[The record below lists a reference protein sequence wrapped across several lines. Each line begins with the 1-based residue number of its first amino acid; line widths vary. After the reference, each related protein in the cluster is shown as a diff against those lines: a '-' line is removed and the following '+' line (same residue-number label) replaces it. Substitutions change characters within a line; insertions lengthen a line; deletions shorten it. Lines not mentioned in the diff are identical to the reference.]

1 MPVAAVVLA
10 MAVVLVPGG
19 LARTRLA
26 ALLRPAQ
33 PDRAERLAGG
43 APLLVSALLG
53 ASAALGVGGLPGAV
67 CGLTLAV
74 GGYALMRRLSGA
86 PNEPVDRLGT
96 AGTFDLLAACLG
108 SGLPVA
114 TAALIVAPSAPPR
127 VAAVLRQA
135 GDLLT
140 FGAEPAAAWR
150 AAAAEPATEAL
161 ARIARRSARSGAS
174 LSAGVAELAAHQ
186 RGTAEDS
193 RGRRRA
199 GWSAGCRTAGAV
211 LSARLRV
218 PGRGARSPRAGGP
231 TVARRNH
238 LTRPL
243 WNVQSGL
250 KGRRHHGEDQ
260 R

>member
-19 LARTRLA
+19 VARTRLA

-127 VAAVLRQA
+127 VATVLRQA

-140 FGAEPAAAWR
+140 LGAEPAAAWR

-186 RGTAEDS
+186 RGAAEDTAAAAAE
-193 RGRRRA
+193 RA
-199 GWSAGCRTAGAV
+199 GVLVAGPLGLCFLPAFVCLGVVPVVLGLAGP
-211 LSARLRV
+211 LLH
-218 PGRGARSPRAGGP
+218 GGII
-231 TVARRNH
+231 
-238 LTRPL
+238 
-243 WNVQSGL
+243 
-250 KGRRHHGEDQ
+250 
-260 R
+260 